1 MYILSTIKC
10 LWIHQIR
17 KKENRRWHRG
27 QRRPTFA
34 LPYFGWSRSNTRF
47 SDTFQTLFEVKRT
60 KDTAFNFLSVTV
72 WGTEKIRKKKFGKP
86 KQKIQAAGY
95 SSGRRPTSNKHIF
108 IFGLGKIY
116 NILLSNK
123 FLEIFIN
130 YLNLTIEGIVWFF
143 SDTFL
148 GITGWK

>member
-17 KKENRRWHRG
+17 KKENWRWHRG

-72 WGTEKIRKKKFGKP
+72 WGTEKIRKKKKNSES
-86 KQKIQAAGY
+86 QKKK
-95 SSGRRPTSNKHIF
+95 SSGRLFVWSAANIKQTYFYFWPYYSSCKNLSLEFQFYYFHIF
-108 IFGLGKIY
+108 LQRIHSAD
-116 NILLSNK
+116 ILCD
-123 FLEIFIN
+123 
-130 YLNLTIEGIVWFF
+130 GI
-143 SDTFL
+143 
-148 GITGWK
+148 